1 MKDLYDTIIAITL
14 FILASAIA
22 AITAS
27 MLAEKAVPTLV
38 GLSLLGTSL
47 VLLFVGGT
55 LVGKRT

>member
-1 MKDLYDTIIAITL
+1 MKDAYDTIIAVTL

-27 MLAEKAVPTLV
+27 MLAEKALPTFI
-38 GLSLLGTSL
+38 GLSLLGTSM
-47 VLLFVGGT
+47 VLLLLGGT